1 MHTISLPEPL
11 HAAAEQR
18 AAQAGFRSADE
29 YIADLLRR
37 DLEGQEAD
45 VYLRRALA
53 EGGAPAS
60 VAAETL
66 ANRKREIEALL
77 VEGLDKRSGGAHDTA
92 EEWQSIRQEVQQ
104 RRERRKT
111 P

>member
-1 MHTISLPEPL
+1 MQTISLPDPL

-18 AAQAGFRSADE
+18 AAETGFRSADE

-45 VYLRRALA
+45 VHLRRALA
-53 EGGAPAS
+53 DGGEPAA
-60 VAAETL
+60 VAAATL
-66 ANRKREIEALL
+66 ANRKREIEGLL
-77 VEGLDKRSGGAHDTA
+77 IEGLDSGPAAPMTA

-104 RRERRKT
+104 RRERRKK